1 MSTISGTTLEQKR
14 HCDDEEDTWDPGCPA
29 GSAQAERER
38 VMAKY
43 AIRYDGRHYEY
54 NHYRYD
60 HLSDAVAY
68 ARLMRSRLPQVDMG
82 GPFWLGEPVDSP
94 PNDSDRALMAALGI
108 AFEAGTFRF
117 ETFRYDHLADAVN
130 YAKRV
135 AGGRAAK
142 AA

>member
-1 MSTISGTTLEQKR
+1 MSTISGTTLERKR
-14 HCDDEEDTWDPGCPA
+14 HCHDEEDTWDPGCLA
-29 GSAQAERER
+29 GSAQPELELEH

-82 GPFWLGEPVDSP
+82 GPLWPGERVDSP
-94 PNDSDRALMAALGI
+94 PDDADRELMVALGI
-108 AFEAGTFRF
+108 YFKAGTFRF
-117 ETFRYDHLADAVN
+117 ENFRYDHLADAVN
-130 YAKRV
+130 YAKRM
-135 AGGRAAK
+135 AGGR
-142 AA
+142 